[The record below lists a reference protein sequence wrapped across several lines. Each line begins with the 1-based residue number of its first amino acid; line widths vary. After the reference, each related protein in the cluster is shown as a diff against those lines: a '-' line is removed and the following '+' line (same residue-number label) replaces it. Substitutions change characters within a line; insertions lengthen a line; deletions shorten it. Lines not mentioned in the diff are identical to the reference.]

1 MVLRAWA
8 PALLWALLILVLCL
22 LPGRTL
28 PQWDWADLFS
38 LDKPVH
44 AVLFGVLT
52 VLLGQGYRRV
62 GRTGPLLVWS
72 VLLSVGYGLATEA
85 MQQLQALGRHGD
97 VNDAIANTVGA
108 VAGAFHLRRR
118 WNRERSAGSTK
129 VA

>member
-1 MVLRAWA
+1 MALRAWA
-8 PALLWALLILVLCL
+8 PPVLWALLILVLCL
-22 LPGRTL
+22 MPGRTL

-52 VLLGQGYRRV
+52 VLLGRAFRLMK
-62 GRTGPLLVWS
+62 RTGPLLLWA
-72 VLLSVGYGLATEA
+72 VLLSVAYGIGTEL

-97 VNDAIANTVGA
+97 VNDAIANTLGA
-108 VAGAFHLRRR
+108 LTGAFYLRRR
-118 WNRERSAGSTK
+118 WNKERSAGSPK

>member
-1 MVLRAWA
+1 MLLRAWA

-22 LPGRTL
+22 MPGRTL

-52 VLLGQGYRRV
+52 VLLGHGFKRTE
-62 GRTGPLLVWS
+62 RTGPILAWS

-108 VAGAFHLRRR
+108 LAGAIHLRHR
-118 WNRERSAGSTK
+118 WNKERSAGSAK

>member
-1 MVLRAWA
+1 MALRAWG
-8 PALLWALLILVLCL
+8 PPLVWALLILVLCL
-22 LPGRTL
+22 MPGRTL

-44 AVLFGVLT
+44 LVLFGVLT
-52 VLLGQGYRRV
+52 VLLGRAFRLAHPS
-62 GRTGPLLVWS
+62 GPILLWS

-85 MQQLQALGRHGD
+85 LQQLQALGRHGD
-97 VNDAIANTVGA
+97 VNDAIANTMGA
-108 VAGAFHLRRR
+108 LVGAFHLRRR

>member
-1 MVLRAWA
+1 MALRAWG

-28 PQWDWADLFS
+28 PQWEWADLFS

-52 VLLGQGYRRV
+52 VLV
-62 GRTGPLLVWS
+62 GRAFKLMARTGPVLLWS

-97 VNDAIANTVGA
+97 VNDAIANTLGA
-108 VAGAFHLRRR
+108 VGGALHLRRQ
-118 WNRERSAGSTK
+118 WNRQRSAGSTK

>member
-1 MVLRAWA
+1 MARRAWA
-8 PALLWALLILVLCL
+8 PVLLWALLILVLCL
-22 LPGRTL
+22 MPGRTL
-28 PQWDWADLFS
+28 PHWDWADLLS

-52 VLLGQGYRRV
+52 VLLGRAFRSSGL
-62 GRTGPLLVWS
+62 TGPLLAWS

-97 VNDAIANTVGA
+97 VNDAIANTLGAAAGA
-108 VAGAFHLRRR
+108 VHLGRR
-118 WNRERSAGSTK
+118 WNRERSGGSAK